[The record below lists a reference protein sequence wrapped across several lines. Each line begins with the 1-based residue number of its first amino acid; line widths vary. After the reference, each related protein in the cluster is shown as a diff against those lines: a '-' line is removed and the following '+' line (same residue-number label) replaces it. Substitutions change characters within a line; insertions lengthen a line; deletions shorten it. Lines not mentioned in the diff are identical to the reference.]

1 MKNKINLKTLFGDDV
16 RTKFRRF
23 VAIMLPILITQSA
36 IMGMNF
42 VDTVMSGRAGAEQ
55 LAGTSIGGNLWMPI
69 FTTIN
74 GILGAA
80 TPLTAHLSGAG
91 KRSEIGR
98 VIRYGLLLAVVFSL
112 LCFAAAFFLLRPILG
127 GLGLEPVVSYIA
139 TYYLA
144 GIGIGVIPFFM
155 GTVLR
160 SLVDTL
166 GGTRLT
172 MQVYLAALPIN
183 AFLNYVLIFGKFFFD
198 LFAVCAVLITM
209 FNVDLRNGR
218 KQTLGV
224 DMLRM
229 IINIIS

>member
-23 VAIMLPILITQSA
+23 FAIMLPILITQSA

-74 GILGAA
+74 GILVAA

-127 GLGLEPVVSYIA
+127 GLGLEPVVAHIA

-144 GIGIGVIPFFM
+144 GIGIGVIPFLW
-155 GTVLR
+155 G
-160 SLVDTL
+160 
-166 GGTRLT
+166 
-172 MQVYLAALPIN
+172 QCYAL
-183 AFLNYVLIFGKFFFD
+183 
-198 LFAVCAVLITM
+198 
-209 FNVDLRNGR
+209 
-218 KQTLGV
+218 
-224 DMLRM
+224 
-229 IINIIS
+229 